1 MQTRL
6 TAACV
11 LALAACSPL
20 LAQTGTTPAPTKA
33 TPATPPKPVPAVQ
46 PAKQATPVEKQPA
59 NPGVKQP
66 EASPGMEAE
75 MAAWMATAAPGE
87 HHKHLEQMAG
97 EWDARVTS
105 SWGGAPEESKATL
118 KSHMRMGG
126 RYLVGNFQGTM
137 MGQPMV
143 GQQILG
149 YNNIT
154 KKYESL
160 WRDNMGTGMMMETGT
175 CDGAGKVITMTG
187 ETDGPDGKKHKSR
200 SVTTIGDGNFTMQ
213 MFGDGPDGK
222 EMKMMEIVYTRTKAP
237 AKGGMDDEID
247 DVQNKIKKSIK
258 DATDAAKPK

>member
-20 LAQTGTTPAPTKA
+20 LAQTGTTPSKA
-33 TPATPPKPVPAVQ
+33 TPAA
-46 PAKQATPVEKQPA
+46 PAKPALAVRPAKPEAKQPDA
-59 NPGVKQP
+59 V
-66 EASPGMEAE
+66 PGMDADMAGR
-75 MAAWMATAAPGE
+75 MAAGVPGE

-97 EWDARVTS
+97 EWDAKVTS
-105 SWGGAPEESKATL
+105 HWDPVPEESKATL
-118 KSHMRMGG
+118 KAHMRMGG
-126 RYLVGNFQGTM
+126 RYLVSNFQGTM

-143 GQQILG
+143 GQHILG

-200 SVTTIGDGNFTMQ
+200 SVTTIGDGKFTMQ

-222 EMKMMEIVYTRTKAP
+222 EMKLMEIVYTRTKAP
-237 AKGGMDDEID
+237 AKGGMDDEMD
-247 DVQNKIKKSIK
+247 EMQTKIKKGVK